1 MREIPPK
8 SRISHGF
15 TRQGGR
21 EYIGPDINIRAA
33 AIARVVNIKK
43 GIMSMTEKEKIEAML
58 IKASRHTQNMC
69 MISQEAMINMRIA
82 QAVESAI
89 RDAFDVFEDVK
100 K

>member
-1 MREIPPK
+1 
-8 SRISHGF
+8 
-15 TRQGGR
+15 
-21 EYIGPDINIRAA
+21 
-33 AIARVVNIKK
+33 
-43 GIMSMTEKEKIEAML
+43 MSMTEKEKIEAML